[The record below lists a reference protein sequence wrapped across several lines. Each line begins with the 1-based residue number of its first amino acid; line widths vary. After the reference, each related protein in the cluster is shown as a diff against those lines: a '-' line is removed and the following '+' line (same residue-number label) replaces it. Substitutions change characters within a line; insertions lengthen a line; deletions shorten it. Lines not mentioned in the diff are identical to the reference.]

1 VDTEEREGGQ
11 VTRDLAIRAPSGYFP
26 VTRATDTEAN
36 AALGSWLYARF
47 RAGCVDPTPCVMQAV
62 VLPAMDV
69 DGEVLPSI
77 VALVDADLVVERP
90 RPPERRLRIVR
101 GE

>member
-1 VDTEEREGGQ
+1 M
-11 VTRDLAIRAPSGYFP
+11 TRDLAICTPAGYFP
-26 VTRATDTEAN
+26 VARATDTEAN
-36 AALGSWLYARF
+36 GALGSWLYARY

-62 VLPAMDV
+62 VLPAMEV

-90 RPPERRLRIVR
+90 PPEKRLRIVR

>member
-1 VDTEEREGGQ
+1 MT
-11 VTRDLAIRAPSGYFP
+11 TRDPLAIYTPAGYLP

-36 AALGSWLYARF
+36 AALGSWLHARYIH
-47 RAGCVDPTPCVMQAV
+47 GVIDPTPCVMQAV
-62 VLPAMDV
+62 VLPPMEV

-90 RPPERRLRIVR
+90 PPERRLRIVR

>member
-1 VDTEEREGGQ
+1 M
-11 VTRDLAIRAPSGYFP
+11 TRDIAIYTPPAGYLP

-36 AALGSWLYARF
+36 AALGSWLYERY
-47 RAGCVDPTPCVMQAV
+47 RAGCLDPTPCVMRAV
-62 VLPAMDV
+62 VLPAMEV

-77 VALVDADLVVERP
+77 VALVDADIVVERP
-90 RPPERRLRIVR
+90 PPERRLRIVR